1 MKPASR
7 WEDQAM
13 RAVLIRR
20 YVGVLPL
27 CLPLLAAGCDDDD
40 WSSGDVID
48 IIYVAGEVV
57 LAILRLVL

>member
-1 MKPASR
+1 
-7 WEDQAM
+7 M
-13 RAVLIRR
+13 RAFLIRR
-20 YVGVLPL
+20 YIRVLPL

-48 IIYVAGEVV
+48 IIYVAGDVV

>member
-7 WEDQAM
+7 EEDRAM
-13 RAVLIRR
+13 RSLLIRR
-20 YVGVLPL
+20 YVRVLPL
-27 CLPLLAAGCDDDD
+27 GLPLLAAGCDDDD

-48 IIYVAGEVV
+48 IIYAAGEVV